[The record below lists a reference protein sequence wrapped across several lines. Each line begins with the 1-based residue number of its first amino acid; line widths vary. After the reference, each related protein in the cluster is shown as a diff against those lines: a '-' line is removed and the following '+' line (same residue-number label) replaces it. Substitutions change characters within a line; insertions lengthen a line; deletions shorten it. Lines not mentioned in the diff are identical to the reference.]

1 MAQGKATGLT
11 RQFGFVLIFPN
22 REEKVAK
29 KIISNGD
36 LTALFA
42 ERLRAFA
49 DCPTGVTIA
58 IVPGPDG
65 WQAMTSHHTRTK
77 FPLCARRVGAI
88 QKQLRQI
95 YDLAKD

>member
-11 RQFGFVLIFPN
+11 RQFGFVLFFRIG
-22 REEKVAK
+22 RKKVAK
-29 KIISNGD
+29 KTISNGD

-65 WQAMTSHHTRTK
+65 WQAMTNHHTRTK

>member
-1 MAQGKATGLT
+1 
-11 RQFGFVLIFPN
+11 
-22 REEKVAK
+22 VAK
-29 KIISNGD
+29 KTISNGD

-49 DCPTGVTIA
+49 DCPAGVTIA
-58 IVPGPDG
+58 VVPRHDG

-77 FPLCARRVGAI
+77 FPRCARRVEVI
-88 QKQLRQI
+88 QKQLRRI

>member
-1 MAQGKATGLT
+1 
-11 RQFGFVLIFPN
+11 
-22 REEKVAK
+22 VAK
-29 KIISNGD
+29 KTISNGD

-49 DCPTGVTIA
+49 HCPAGVTIA
-58 IVPGPDG
+58 IVPGADG
-65 WQAMTSHHTRTK
+65 WQAVTSHYTRTK
-77 FPLCARRVGAI
+77 FPLCVRRVEAI